1 MTKSVPGNIVLV
13 IALIV
18 GLVLIAAV
26 LLKTNYLPR
35 SKLLKKE
42 VGTPTTSSSE
52 NFKTYKSDA
61 LKVSFDVPE
70 TWLIGEYLNTI
81 VIGNNQMSLDFG
93 NNVNLPE
100 PGSKNISV
108 QINSLHLLQNQT
120 LDSYLKEAS
129 KSARAYK
136 TVSNNKING
145 FNAITVESSYQIGG
159 RVIAYRDTYIEK
171 TKNNIY
177 SISVT
182 PIQNSCQ
189 SSTKCSSPSNSPHK
203 LFCNWRPIKVS

>member
-182 PIQNSCQ
+182 PADSELMPIFDQMLQ
-189 SSTKCSSPSNSPHK
+189 SFKFT
-203 LFCNWRPIKVS
+203 

>member
-182 PIQNSCQ
+182 PADSELMPIFDQMLQ
-189 SSTKCSSPSNSPHK
+189 SFKFTP
-203 LFCNWRPIKVS
+203 